1 MKKPALG
8 FLALP
13 AIVVLS
19 FFLSTLEAHAWL
31 VRCNPAKDCKEACD
45 NAGGTIVVDNKGDDW
60 CKIPSAVGGASQDG
74 TGLAPIGSIPRST
87 IEALTEGGMD
97 VRNRVESTH
106 WYARSDASYTP
117 SGALK
122 VGSATLCYLDNESTV
137 NKSVLASI
145 WF

>member
-1 MKKPALG
+1 M
-8 FLALP
+8 
-13 AIVVLS
+13 VLS
-19 FFLSTLEAHAWL
+19 FFLSTLEAQAWL

-97 VRNRVESTH
+97 VRNRVESVPT
-106 WYARSDASYTP
+106 STP
-117 SGALK
+117 GRAP
-122 VGSATLCYLDNESTV
+122 STPRRGR
-137 NKSVLASI
+137 
-145 WF
+145 